1 MMLALAAA
9 AVAAGGSREAVP
21 PYPPASSRFVADT
34 TEESVSISSTLY
46 SLGNLYAYIDGC
58 CLYPM
63 DGKRMEEELVA
74 AMVDAIGDPYSYY
87 IPAEDA
93 EDYSD
98 SNAGSYTGIGIY
110 LSKMSPSFADL
121 EDPDSWMVIIASVFP
136 SSPAERAGL
145 RAHDMISS
153 INGESVASMTAS
165 EASKALRGKS
175 GEDITL
181 TVHRGTAVFDI
192 TLRPERIIA
201 PTADSMM
208 LSDGIGY
215 LAIYSFTMTTA
226 DSVRKE
232 LESLLQDGMKAII
245 IDLRNNPGGYVE
257 AALDIADMFL
267 PEGILL
273 TTKFKEG
280 SGRRDIVNRASSQ
293 VIIPGYIPAA
303 ILINGGSASSSEILT
318 AALAENGRAITVG
331 SRSFGKGISQ
341 EVRPF
346 SEGYIQITT
355 GHFFT
360 PDGNDIHEKG
370 IEPDYEVLEEE
381 YTDEEMEAFAGFMET
396 DPFDSYIEEYPEY
409 SAENISRFA
418 QMHSG
423 SGVPSH
429 LLEMLIRS
437 EYLYQLD
444 YDERPIADPGYDEA
458 LAKAMEVLAI

>member
-1 MMLALAAA
+1 
-9 AVAAGGSREAVP
+9 
-21 PYPPASSRFVADT
+21 
-34 TEESVSISSTLY
+34 
-46 SLGNLYAYIDGC
+46 
-58 CLYPM
+58 
-63 DGKRMEEELVA
+63 
-74 AMVDAIGDPYSYY
+74 
-87 IPAEDA
+87 
-93 EDYSD
+93 
-98 SNAGSYTGIGIY
+98 
-110 LSKMSPSFADL
+110 
-121 EDPDSWMVIIASVFP
+121 
-136 SSPAERAGL
+136 
-145 RAHDMISS
+145 
-153 INGESVASMTAS
+153 
-165 EASKALRGKS
+165 
-175 GEDITL
+175 
-181 TVHRGTAVFDI
+181 
-192 TLRPERIIA
+192 
-201 PTADSMM
+201 
-208 LSDGIGY
+208 
-215 LAIYSFTMTTA
+215 
-226 DSVRKE
+226 
-232 LESLLQDGMKAII
+232 
-245 IDLRNNPGGYVE
+245 
-257 AALDIADMFL
+257 MFL

-293 VIIPGYIPAA
+293 VIIPGDIPAA